1 MSAIPSVADP
11 VAAWLAQRPPLTR
24 AQKYDR
30 LAFTF
35 CKMGT
40 VGLIAW
46 LVTPPIFV
54 LAVAPVAIYLY
65 GRAVAM
71 GITRSQCVLRRPL
84 LIMGFW
90 AAVAAADAT
99 ACWYCAEC
107 QVASRSVS
115 TGRVSR
121 PRIGRIC
128 GVWDERLSSRRL
140 AWLMRPP
147 GGYSANVWPI
157 RPPRA

>member
-1 MSAIPSVADP
+1 MSADTPAVDP
-11 VAAWLAQRPPLTR
+11 VRAWLAQRPPLTR

-54 LAVAPVAIYLY
+54 LVVAVTAILLY
-65 GRAVAM
+65 GRALAL
-71 GITRSQCVLRRPL
+71 GITRSQCILRRPM

-99 ACWYCAEC
+99 
-107 QVASRSVS
+107 
-115 TGRVSR
+115 
-121 PRIGRIC
+121 
-128 GVWDERLSSRRL
+128 
-140 AWLMRPP
+140 WLL
-147 GGYSANVWPI
+147 I
-157 RPPRA
+157 L

>member
-1 MSAIPSVADP
+1 VSAIPSAADP
-11 VAAWLAQRPPLTR
+11 VAAWLAQRPPLTC

-54 LAVAPVAIYLY
+54 LAVALVAIYLY

-99 ACWYCAEC
+99 
-107 QVASRSVS
+107 
-115 TGRVSR
+115 
-121 PRIGRIC
+121 
-128 GVWDERLSSRRL
+128 
-140 AWLMRPP
+140 WLLVLR
-147 GGYSANVWPI
+147 
-157 RPPRA
+157 

>member
-1 MSAIPSVADP
+1 MSAESPPVEAVDP
-11 VAAWLAQRPPLTR
+11 VRAWLAQRPPLTR

-54 LAVAPVAIYLY
+54 LVVAVTAIVLY
-65 GRAVAM
+65 GRALAL
-71 GITRSQCVLRRPL
+71 GITRSQCILRRPL

-90 AAVAAADAT
+90 AALAAADLT
-99 ACWYCAEC
+99 
-107 QVASRSVS
+107 
-115 TGRVSR
+115 
-121 PRIGRIC
+121 
-128 GVWDERLSSRRL
+128 
-140 AWLMRPP
+140 WLLLL
-147 GGYSANVWPI
+147 
-157 RPPRA
+157 

>member
-1 MSAIPSVADP
+1 VSSLTDAPASSTDAVR
-11 VAAWLAQRPPLTR
+11 AWLAARPPLTR

-40 VGLIAW
+40 VGLMAW
-46 LVTPPIFV
+46 LLTPPIFV
-54 LAVAPVAIYLY
+54 LLVALVAIVLY
-65 GRAVAM
+65 GRALTL

-99 ACWYCAEC
+99 
-107 QVASRSVS
+107 
-115 TGRVSR
+115 
-121 PRIGRIC
+121 
-128 GVWDERLSSRRL
+128 
-140 AWLMRPP
+140 WLLLL
-147 GGYSANVWPI
+147 
-157 RPPRA
+157 

>member
-1 MSAIPSVADP
+1 MSADTPAVDP
-11 VAAWLAQRPPLTR
+11 VRAWLAQRPPLTR

-40 VGLIAW
+40 VGLLAW

-54 LAVAPVAIYLY
+54 LVVAVTAIILY
-65 GRAVAM
+65 GRALAL
-71 GITRSQCVLRRPL
+71 GITRSQCILRRPL

-99 ACWYCAEC
+99 
-107 QVASRSVS
+107 
-115 TGRVSR
+115 
-121 PRIGRIC
+121 
-128 GVWDERLSSRRL
+128 
-140 AWLMRPP
+140 WLL
-147 GGYSANVWPI
+147 I
-157 RPPRA
+157 L